1 MDFFLEENFC
11 KYFKIVRQSFNE
23 ENVVF
28 NIETYKV
35 IVSLFY
41 DEKIEIEEEK
51 GFLDQFARKR
61 KICKW
66 GWQSTSQITSY
77 QSEFNYSNALL
88 DQEFTYVTSFEF
100 KRWMTD
106 KIVLHN
112 EVTIDWENKNN
123 KS

>member
-1 MDFFLEENFC
+1 MENGKRHFKFENIVEFVLRRDFSLLQEMDFSLEESFC

-41 DEKIEIEEEK
+41 DEKIDIEEEK

-61 KICKW
+61 KICK
-66 GWQSTSQITSY
+66 
-77 QSEFNYSNALL
+77 
-88 DQEFTYVTSFEF
+88 
-100 KRWMTD
+100 
-106 KIVLHN
+106 
-112 EVTIDWENKNN
+112 
-123 KS
+123 